1 MEYKDYYKTLGVE
14 KNADAAA
21 IKKQY
26 RLLAR
31 KYHPDVSTE
40 KNAEEKFKEVQE
52 AYEVL
57 KDPKKR
63 QAYDQMGSE
72 WQAGQQGFK
81 PPPGWEFHTS
91 REGAEEQFGAS
102 DYSDF
107 FESLFGQRT
116 RGGRQRA
123 YSQRGQDQ
131 HSKVN
136 IFLEDA
142 YKGAEQ
148 VLQLQESE
156 LDRATGEV
164 QYKTRSLKVKI
175 PAGVT
180 EGQQIRLAQQG
191 SKGMGGAPNGDLYL
205 EIKFAEHPYYI
216 AKEKDIYLNL
226 PVMPWEAALGAKID
240 IPTLGGKVAVTIPA
254 GSQTGNKLR
263 LKGRGLPGNPAG
275 DEFAILTIYIPE
287 PKTDSQ
293 RELYKKMAEEMHYNP
308 RNELMK

>member
-14 KNADAAA
+14 KSASAEE

-31 KYHPDVSTE
+31 KYHPDVSKE
-40 KNAEEKFKEVQE
+40 KNAEEKFKEVRE

-63 QAYDQMGSE
+63 QAYDQMGSQ
-72 WQAGQQGFK
+72 WQGGQQGFT
-81 PPPGWEFHTS
+81 PPPGWEFHAS
-91 REGAEEQFGAS
+91 RGQAEEQFGAS

-116 RGGRQRA
+116 HGGRQRA
-123 YSQRGQDQ
+123 YSQRGEDQ

-136 IFLEDA
+136 IFLEEA
-142 YKGAEQ
+142 YNGVER
-148 VLQLQESE
+148 VLQLQEPE
-156 LDRATGEV
+156 LDPATGEV
-164 QYKTRSLKVKI
+164 QYKTRNLKVKI

-191 SKGMGGAPNGDLYL
+191 GKGIGGAPNGDLYL
-205 EIKFAEHPYYI
+205 EIKFAEHPYYT
-216 AKEKDIYLNL
+216 AKEKNIYLNL
-226 PVMPWEAALGAKID
+226 PVTPWEAALGAKID
-240 IPTLGGKVAVTIPA
+240 VPTLGGKVAVTIPA
-254 GSQTGNKLR
+254 GSQTGTKLR
-263 LKGRGLPGNPAG
+263 LKARGLPGSPAG

-308 RNELMK
+308 RNELIK